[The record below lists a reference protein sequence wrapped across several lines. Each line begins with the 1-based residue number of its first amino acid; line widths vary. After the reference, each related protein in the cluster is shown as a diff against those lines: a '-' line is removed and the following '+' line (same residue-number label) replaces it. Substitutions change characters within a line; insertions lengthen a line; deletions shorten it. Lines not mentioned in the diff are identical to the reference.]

1 MNRLRVLVLLA
12 WRDALRHKGRSLLIL
27 GLVALPVLVI
37 GAADV
42 MFRSTQA
49 TPQQQADA
57 ELAGSS
63 AYLWAPTGA
72 VSVEQDPTASWP
84 SIFTTAQVIKYPDP
98 GSNSDV
104 SQEAVTVQPSE
115 RPLRPV
121 ADVLP
126 LLPPGTTVTRWEQGT
141 IPISA
146 DTAHYR
152 TTTADLLDV
161 TSPAAGNRYR
171 LLDGVLPTRSGD
183 IALTGPLASDL
194 GVGIGATVSAGSP
207 ARPLTV
213 VGTVRAGTDPTNRAV
228 VGLPGSI
235 TGAAGYSGPRYL
247 ALSPAPISWNM
258 VQELNSHGIQV
269 YSRAV
274 VLNPPYVLTEQFDST
289 AALSIASAVIL
300 VVLGLTQVIF
310 LSGPAFAIAARRMR
324 RQLGLATAVG
334 AGPGQVAGVV
344 LSTGLL
350 LGVVGSVAG
359 TAIGAVVGWLVQP
372 LLSSLTGM
380 QFAAINIRV
389 GELALIAAL
398 GAVTGLLAAGWPAVT
413 ALRTDPI
420 AALARRAKPPKRP
433 GVLSLIGLLVA
444 AAGGL
449 VIVWAATR
457 SVPTGPDVRQS
468 DVTEGRSIWIAA
480 GVLATQL
487 GLIVGAPQIIVL
499 IARLG
504 RLLPTAPRMAL
515 RTAARHRGRSTGAI
529 ATILVATTGAVLG
542 AVLISSTDSAY
553 AAEYHPDTRPGL
565 VTGQLHQPFWSS
577 PDSVD
582 RAVELP
588 PGEPTGLVSKQWPG
602 IAVGTYITFEPRR
615 TTDSAIEM
623 SPTIPPANRCPWF
636 SPGSGVSYDAE
647 TPHSEPSPAELPAA
661 RLDPRCPGMS
671 FSSITP
677 EQAHFVGYGW
687 GRSGLQQVVVA
698 DANFRRILTGVE
710 DPAGDAALA
719 AGRVLVLDRR
729 YLDAAGRFSITEFTW
744 DPQTGQRKAG
754 ITRTALGTFGAW
766 SVGGV
771 AAIVPPSAAAALGGR
786 AGDPGFVVHPDS
798 VTDSDLDALQAGG
811 AALGFELSAYAER
824 GPWRGTGLPSV
835 WLILLIAA
843 VLIVGTVL
851 VVTALG
857 VVDGDDDSATFA
869 AVGASA
875 RLRRTLS
882 GWSAFTTTGI
892 GCLLGAGAGLLVGWG
907 MFRLLQNVDHRP
919 GTMTVPWP
927 QLAILVFGLPIA
939 AFALAALFT
948 RAKIQLIRRVE

>member
-1 MNRLRVLVLLA
+1 MNRLRVLLLLA
-12 WRDALRHKGRSLLIL
+12 WRDALRHKGRSLLIV

-42 MFRSTQA
+42 VFRSTQA
-49 TPQQQADA
+49 TSEQQANQ

-63 AYLWAPTGA
+63 AYLWAPQGA
-72 VSVEQDPTASWP
+72 VTVDQQPTASWP
-84 SIFTTAQVIKYPDP
+84 STFTTARVIEYPDP
-98 GSNSDV
+98 GSKSGV
-104 SQEAVTVQPSE
+104 SQVAETVQPTE

-126 LLPPGTTVTRWEQGT
+126 LLPPGTTLTRWEQGT

-146 DTAHYR
+146 DATHYR

-171 LLDGVLPTRSGD
+171 LLDGALPAGSGD

-213 VGTVRAGTDPTNRAV
+213 VGTVTAGIDPTNRVV

-235 TGAAGYSGPRYL
+235 SGAAGYSGPRYL
-247 ALSPAPISWNM
+247 AVSPVPISWNM
-258 VQELNSHGIQV
+258 VQELNSHGVQV

-274 VLNPPYVLTEQFDST
+274 VLDPPYVTTEQFDST

-334 AGPGQVAGVV
+334 AGPSQVAGVV

-380 QFAAINIRV
+380 EFVAINIRV

-444 AAGGL
+444 AVGGV

-468 DVTEGRSIWIAA
+468 DITEGRSIWIAA

-542 AVLISSTDSAY
+542 AVLISSTNAAQ
-553 AAEYHPDTRPGL
+553 AAEYRPDVRPGL
-565 VTGQLHQPFWSS
+565 VIGTLHQPFWSS
-577 PDSVD
+577 PDAVGPAVD
-582 RAVELP
+582 LP
-588 PGEPTGLVSKQWPG
+588 AGQLTTMLGGQWPG
-602 IAVGTYITFEPRR
+602 AAVGTYARLQPA
-615 TTDSAIEM
+615 TTGGSRDLQ
-623 SPTIPPANRCPWF
+623 PTIPPANQCPWN
-636 SPGSGVSYDAE
+636 SPGPGISYGE
-647 TPHSEPSPAELPAA
+647 RPESVPSADELPAA
-661 RLDPRCPGMS
+661 RINPLCAGMS
-671 FSSITP
+671 FSSLTP
-677 EQAHFVGYGW
+677 EQAHVAGAEW
-687 GRSGLQQVVVA
+687 GQSGLQRVMVA
-698 DANFRRILTGVE
+698 DGNFRRILTGVE
-710 DPAGDAALA
+710 DPAADAALA
-719 AGRVLVLDRR
+719 AGRVVVLDRR
-729 YLDAAGRFSITEFTW
+729 YLDSAGRFSMTEISW
-744 DPQTGQRKAG
+744 DPQSGEQHTG
-754 ITRTALGTFGAW
+754 ITRLAPAVLGAW
-766 SVGGV
+766 SITSVV
-771 AAIVPPSAAAALGGR
+771 AIVPPSAVAALGGKL
-786 AGDPGFVVHPDS
+786 AEPGFVTHPDAP
-798 VTDSDLDALQAGG
+798 TDGDLDALEAGVS
-811 AALGFELSAYAER
+811 ALGFELTGYVER
-824 GPWRGTGLPSV
+824 GNRNSGLPSV

-843 VLIVGTVL
+843 VLIIGTVL

-927 QLAILVFGLPIA
+927 QLAIMVFGLPIA

-948 RAKIQLIRRVE
+948 RAKIQLIRRAE